1 MMVRKL
7 IIGIVAAAIVA
18 LLFWGYLRLTGS
30 KGLPTGQTSS
40 IRDIP
45 DLPDD
50 PQARQID
57 QTKIIG
63 VNQARYTILDPQT
76 RQVRRI
82 FGFERLVN
90 PGAQSNN
97 WQVLKPY
104 MYVFEDRFRCRMDA
118 DKGDIQV
125 EDSGSTP
132 VPQDAQLTGKVVIRL
147 LPTQGQK
154 FTETVILLDD
164 LNYSSERSEFFTN
177 GPVELI
183 SAQARLVGKG
193 MLMMHNPA
201 NGRIEY
207 FQIKDLE
214 YLRLK
219 NAVSSKLFGS
229 ESGTAAGKAGDGTA
243 RPEAAKKPAPA
254 KPVDSDAKAAS
265 GMARTEPNSTDML
278 TAPLLYQCALRDNV
292 EIQYARQAIIK
303 GAQEITILN
312 MLFGPQPGSEA
323 SDEPAAQQSA
333 ATAVQPVVSKA
344 QSPETLL
351 EGELPWEQRTKLPQV
366 PADDDTTDVI
376 VTCDGGVVVRP
387 MDGLYDGKTEVSLDV
402 QVTGKP
408 LLIQRLDAAAGQ
420 TPYTMVQCQSLQYNP
435 SQEVLKLFVGE
446 FEKTVRLNMNADGGY
461 LETTGNVLWDRKS
474 SYALVDGPG
483 KMVFEPS
490 SGKTESA
497 VKPEMASLSGPAQV
511 TFGQK
516 MDVFFAEAP
525 QSAQGEIALAAVNLA
540 GGMKA
545 EMKNSSTLRTQAQSA
560 RLEFNP
566 GNQLARVELDGDVQF
581 ASEAEQGKSQAQAD
595 KAVLSFAAEN
605 TLTTAD
611 FKGHVAF
618 DAAQGT
624 FTSGDAKIQFA
635 KNESGQLEP
644 VALTSTTEAVMVSKS
659 DKADQKPARFEAQ
672 RIDYELSKGS
682 AIAQGP
688 VVFSFFTPADAN
700 DPGSSLPVT
709 ITAQKNAEFI
719 TGSGKSIRQVV
730 FNDNVIGDATEEK
743 PREKTIRRFY
753 GDKLTVDLG
762 TDPNGRTTISHVAVT
777 DGNVRLEARR
787 FLEQALVSHVKLSC
801 ERFDYDHATRMIA
814 AAGPGKIE
822 LNNQEVVT
830 DPKTPAGSLD
840 LRQPCYALVEGFKT
854 LTWNIPTQQITAV
867 GGDKS
872 LSLGYITMKDG
883 NPDKVTKAQSMQTI
897 LQLAKDATDRTVL
910 SELLAEGGIYLE
922 QVGQHVLAGQ
932 KLRYTG
938 ADGWV
943 HIEGTDAQPCFVDGV
958 KVPVVDYNMQT
969 GQLKTRLSTT
979 PGAIPVETK

>member
-1 MMVRKL
+1 MVRKL
-7 IIGIVAAAIVA
+7 MIGITAMVVVA
-18 LLFWGYLRLTGS
+18 LLFMGYLQLTGT
-30 KGLPTGQTSS
+30 KGVKIANESS
-40 IRDIP
+40 VQAIP
-45 DLPDD
+45 DQLVD

-57 QTKIIG
+57 QTKIMG

-76 RQVRRI
+76 RQIRRI

-90 PGAQSNN
+90 PGTQSNN

-132 VPQDAQLTGKVVIRL
+132 IPQDAQLTGKVVIRL
-147 LPTQGQK
+147 LPVEGQK

-219 NAVSSKLFGS
+219 NAVSAKLFGS
-229 ESGTAAGKAGDGTA
+229 ASGDPVGKADDGAVKTDNVDKPDSAKPAGSDTKTAAKLD
-243 RPEAAKKPAPA
+243 
-254 KPVDSDAKAAS
+254 
-265 GMARTEPNSTDML
+265 RTEPNSTDS
-278 TAPLLYQCALRDNV
+278 TIAPLLYQCALHDNV

-312 MLFGPQPGSEA
+312 MLFGPQPGSES
-323 SDEPAAQQSA
+323 SDESAASQTDA
-333 ATAVQPVVSKA
+333 ATAEPLAVQS
-344 QSPETLL
+344 QETLL
-351 EGELPWEQRTKLPQV
+351 QGELPWEQRTKLPDV

-376 VTCDGGVVVRP
+376 VTCDGGIVVKP
-387 MDGLYDGKTEVSLDV
+387 MDSLYDGTTAVSLDV

-420 TPYTMVQCQSLQYNP
+420 APYTMVQCQSLQYTP
-435 SQEVLKLFVGE
+435 SQDVLKLFVGE
-446 FEKTVRLNMNADGGY
+446 FEKTVRLNMNAQGGY

-490 SGKTESA
+490 ANKTDTAATSET
-497 VKPEMASLSGPAQV
+497 ASLSGPAQV

-525 QSAQGEIALAAVNLA
+525 HSAPGEIALAAVNLA

-545 EMKNSSTLRTQAQSA
+545 VMKNSSTLRTQAESA

-566 GNQLARVELDGDVQF
+566 GNQLARVELNGDVQF
-581 ASEAEQGKSQAQAD
+581 ASEAEKNKSKAQSD
-595 KAVLSFAAEN
+595 NAVLSFAAEN
-605 TLTTAD
+605 TLTMAD

-618 DAAQGT
+618 DSEQGT
-624 FTSGDAKIQFA
+624 FTSGDAQIQFA

-659 DKADQKPARFEAQ
+659 TDAGQKPARFEAQ

-682 AIAQGP
+682 AVAQGP

-730 FNDNVIGDATEEK
+730 FNGNVIGDATEEK
-743 PREKTIRRFY
+743 PQEKTIRRFF

-762 TDPNGRTTISHVAVT
+762 TDTDGRTTISHVAVT

-787 FLEQALVSHVKLSC
+787 FLQQALVSHVKLSC
-801 ERFDYDHATRMIA
+801 ERFDYEHAARLVA

-822 LNNQEVVT
+822 LNNQEVT
-830 DPKTPAGSLD
+830 ADPNAPAGSLD

-854 LTWNIPTQQITAV
+854 LTWKIPEQQIVAA

-883 NPDKVTKAQSMQTI
+883 NPDKVTKAQSMHTT
-897 LQLAKDATDRTVL
+897 LQLAKDAVERTVL

-938 ADGWV
+938 TDGWV
-943 HIEGTDAQPCFVDGV
+943 HIEGNEAQPCFVDGV
-958 KVPVVDYNMQT
+958 KVPVVDYNLQT
-969 GQLKTRLSTT
+969 GQLKTQLSTS
-979 PGAIPVETK
+979 PGAIPVSPK

>member
-1 MMVRKL
+1 MVRKL

-30 KGLPTGQTSS
+30 KGLPTEQRPS

-90 PGAQSNN
+90 PGAQSTT

-147 LPTQGQK
+147 LPVEGQK

-229 ESGTAAGKAGDGTA
+229 EPAAEAGKSGDGTA
-243 RPEAAKKPAPA
+243 SLEGVSGAASAQ
-254 KPVDSDAKAAS
+254 PVDSEAKTAS
-265 GMARTEPNSTDML
+265 GEPNSTDRL
-278 TAPLLYQCALRDNV
+278 AAPLLYQCALRDNV
-292 EIQYARQAIIK
+292 EIHYARQAIIK

-312 MLFGPQPGSEA
+312 ILFGPQPGREA
-323 SDEPAAQQSA
+323 SDEPAAQQSSAQTTTPPAA
-333 ATAVQPVVSKA
+333 ATA
-344 QSPETLL
+344 QSPESLL
-351 EGELPWEQRTKLPQV
+351 EGELPWEQRARLPQV

-376 VTCDGGVVVRP
+376 VTCDGGIVVKP
-387 MDGLYDGKTEVSLDV
+387 MDSVYDGKTAVSLDV

-408 LLIQRLDAAAGQ
+408 LQIQRLDTGAGQ
-420 TPYTMVQCQSLQYNP
+420 NPYTMVQCQSLQYSP

-461 LETTGNVLWDRKS
+461 LETTGNVLWDRRN

-483 KMVFEPS
+483 RMVFEPS
-490 SGKTESA
+490 GGTTEAADKPKT
-497 VKPEMASLSGPAQV
+497 ASLSGPAEV

-516 MDVFFAEAP
+516 MDVFFA
-525 QSAQGEIALAAVNLA
+525 QSLSSAQGEIALAAVNLA

-545 EMKNSSTLRTQAQSA
+545 KMKNSSTLRTQAESA

-566 GNQLARVELDGDVQF
+566 GNQLARVELEGDVQF
-581 ASEAEQGKSQAQAD
+581 ASEADQSRALAQAD

-605 TLTTAD
+605 TLSMAD

-618 DAAQGT
+618 DSEQGT
-624 FTSGDAKIQFA
+624 FTSGDATIQFA

-644 VALTSTTEAVMVSKS
+644 VTLTSNTEAVMVSKS

-688 VVFSFFTPADAN
+688 VVFTFFTPADAN

-730 FNDNVIGDATEEK
+730 FNDNVIGDATEET

-777 DGNVRLEARR
+777 GGNVRLEAKRL
-787 FLEQALVSHVKLSC
+787 LEQALVSHVKLSC
-801 ERFDYDHATRMIA
+801 ERFDYDHATQRIA

-822 LNNQEVVT
+822 LNNQEIA
-830 DPKTPAGSLD
+830 PAGPDVVASSLD

-854 LTWNIPTQQITAV
+854 LTWTVPTQQIIAV

-872 LSLGYITMKDG
+872 LSLGYITIKDG
-883 NPDKVTKAQSMQTI
+883 NPDKVTKAQSLQTT
-897 LQLAKDATDRTVL
+897 LQLARDATGRTVL
-910 SELLAEGGIYLE
+910 SEMLAEGGIYLE

-932 KLRYTG
+932 TLRYTG

-943 HIEGTDAQPCFVDGV
+943 HIEGTESQPCFVDGV

-979 PGAIPVETK
+979 PGAIPVESK

>member
-1 MMVRKL
+1 MVRKL
-7 IIGIVAAAIVA
+7 IIGIVAAALMA
-18 LLFWGYLRLTGS
+18 LLFWGYLRLTDS
-30 KGLPTGQTSS
+30 KGFPTGQTSS

-45 DLPDD
+45 DLPEDL
-50 PQARQID
+50 QARQID

-132 VPQDAQLTGKVVIRL
+132 IPQDAQLTGKVVIRL
-147 LPTQGQK
+147 LPAEGQK

-219 NAVSSKLFGS
+219 NAVASKLFGS
-229 ESGTAAGKAGDGTA
+229 ESGTKAGTSDA
-243 RPEAAKKPAPA
+243 VAAKAETADKPAPA
-254 KPVDSDAKAAS
+254 KPVDSDTMAAS
-265 GMARTEPNSTDML
+265 GTASTEPNSTDML

-292 EIQYARQAIIK
+292 EIHYARQAIIK

-312 MLFGPQPGSEA
+312 MLFGPQPGSGA
-323 SDEPAAQQSA
+323 SNEPVTQQPAATAEPAA
-333 ATAVQPVVSKA
+333 ATDH
-344 QSPETLL
+344 SPETLL
-351 EGELPWEQRTKLPQV
+351 EGELPWDQRASLPDVQ
-366 PADDDTTDVI
+366 PDDDTTDVI
-376 VTCDGGVVVRP
+376 VTCDGGIVVKP
-387 MDGLYDGKTEVSLDV
+387 MDSIYDGKTAISLDV
-402 QVTGKP
+402 QVTGRP
-408 LLIQRLDAAAGQ
+408 LLIQRLDTAAGQ
-420 TPYTMVQCQSLQYNP
+420 APYTMVQCQSLQYNP

-446 FEKTVRLNMNADGGY
+446 FEKTVRLNMSADGGY

-483 KMVFEPS
+483 RMVFEPS
-490 SGKTESA
+490 GGKTESA
-497 VKPEMASLSGPAQV
+497 DKPGTASLSGPAQV

-516 MDVFFAEAP
+516 MDVFFAQAT
-525 QSAQGEIALAAVNLA
+525 STAQGEIALAAVNLA

-545 EMKNSSTLRTQAQSA
+545 VMKNSSTLRTQAESA

-566 GNQLARVELDGDVQF
+566 GNQLARVELNGDVQF

-605 TLTTAD
+605 TLSMAD

-618 DAAQGT
+618 DSEQGT
-624 FTSGDAKIQFA
+624 FTSGDATIQFA

-644 VALTSTTEAVMVSKS
+644 VVLTSTTEAVMVSKS
-659 DKADQKPARFEAQ
+659 DRADQKPARFEAQ

-682 AIAQGP
+682 AVAQGP
-688 VVFSFFTPADAN
+688 VVFTFFTPADAN

-719 TGSGKSIRQVV
+719 TGSGKSIQQVV
-730 FNDNVIGDATEEK
+730 FNGSVIGDATEEK
-743 PREKTIRRFY
+743 PQEKTIRRFY

-762 TDPNGRTTISHVAVT
+762 TDADGRTTISHVAVT

-801 ERFDYDHATRMIA
+801 VRFDYDHATRMIA

-822 LNNQEVVT
+822 LNNQDVAN
-830 DPKTPAGSLD
+830 DPNTQAGSLD

-854 LTWNIPTQQITAV
+854 LTWKIPQQQIIAL

-883 NPDKVTKAQSMQTI
+883 SPDKVTKTQTMQTT
-897 LQLAKDATDRTVL
+897 LQLAEDAAGRTIL

-958 KVPVVDYNMQT
+958 KVPVVDYNLQT

>member
-1 MMVRKL
+1 MVRKM
-7 IIGIVAAAIVA
+7 IIGITALVVVA
-18 LLFWGYLRLTGS
+18 LLFMGYLQLTET
-30 KGLPTGQTSS
+30 KGVKTADESS
-40 IRDIP
+40 VQAIP
-45 DLPDD
+45 DQPVD

-63 VNQARYTILDPQT
+63 VNQARYTIMDPQT
-76 RQVRRI
+76 RQIRRI
-82 FGFERLVN
+82 FGFEKLVN
-90 PGAQSNN
+90 PGTQSNN

-132 VPQDAQLTGKVVIRL
+132 IPQDAQLTGKVVIRL
-147 LPTQGQK
+147 LPVEGQK

-229 ESGTAAGKAGDGTA
+229 ASDDPAGKADTGTA
-243 RPEAAKKPAPA
+243 KTENGDKPAPV
-254 KPVDSDAKAAS
+254 KRVSPDTKAVA
-265 GMARTEPNSTDML
+265 GTAQTEPNSADL
-278 TAPLLYQCALRDNV
+278 TMPPLLYQCALHDNV
-292 EIQYARQAIIK
+292 EIQYAKQAIIK

-312 MLFGPQPGSEA
+312 MLFGPQPGGEA
-323 SDEPAAQQSA
+323 SGDTTASQDAA
-333 ATAVQPVVSKA
+333 ATAEPEPLAV
-344 QSPETLL
+344 QSPGTLL
-351 EGELPWEQRTKLPQV
+351 EGELPWEQRTKLPDV

-376 VTCDGGVVVRP
+376 VTCDGGIVVKP
-387 MDGLYDGKTEVSLDV
+387 MDSLYDGTTAVSLDV

-420 TPYTMVQCQSLQYNP
+420 TPYTMVQCQSLQYTP
-435 SQEVLKLFVGE
+435 SQDVLKLFVGE
-446 FEKTVRLNMNADGGY
+446 FEKTVRLNMNAEGGY

-483 KMVFEPS
+483 KMVLEPVADKAEPTAG
-490 SGKTESA
+490 SGT
-497 VKPEMASLSGPAQV
+497 ASLSGPAQV

-545 EMKNSSTLRTQAQSA
+545 VMKNSSTLRTQAESA

-566 GNQLARVELDGDVQF
+566 GNQLARVELNGDVQF
-581 ASEAEQGKSQAQAD
+581 ASEAEQGKSQAQSD
-595 KAVLSFAAEN
+595 NAVLSFAAEN

-618 DAAQGT
+618 DSEQGT

-659 DKADQKPARFEAQ
+659 TDAEQKTARFEAQ

-682 AIAQGP
+682 AVAQGP

-730 FNDNVIGDATEEK
+730 FNGNVIGDATEEK
-743 PREKTIRRFY
+743 PQEKTIRRFF

-762 TDPNGRTTISHVAVT
+762 TDTDGRTTISHVAVT

-787 FLEQALVSHVKLSC
+787 FLQEALVSHVKLSC
-801 ERFDYDHATRMIA
+801 QRFDYEHAARLVA

-822 LNNQEVVT
+822 LNNQDVAA
-830 DPKTPAGSLD
+830 DPNTEAGSLD
-840 LRQPCYALVEGFKT
+840 LRQPCYALVEGFKM
-854 LTWNIPTQQITAV
+854 LTWKIPEQQIVAA

-883 NPDKVTKAQSMQTI
+883 NPDKVTKAQSMHTT
-897 LQLAKDATDRTVL
+897 LQLAKDATKRTVL

-943 HIEGTDAQPCFVDGV
+943 HIEGNDVQPCFVDGV
-958 KVPVVDYNMQT
+958 KVPVVDYNLQT
-969 GQLKTRLSTT
+969 GQLKTQLSTS
-979 PGAIPVETK
+979 PGAIPVSPK